1 VVGERRQGGLDIG
14 VFILCKHEWAGSGHG
29 MLVASWIDIGN
40 VGDVDV
46 EDLKEA
52 AIRSCK

>member
-1 VVGERRQGGLDIG
+1 MVGERRQGGLDIG

-40 VGDVDV
+40 VRDVDV